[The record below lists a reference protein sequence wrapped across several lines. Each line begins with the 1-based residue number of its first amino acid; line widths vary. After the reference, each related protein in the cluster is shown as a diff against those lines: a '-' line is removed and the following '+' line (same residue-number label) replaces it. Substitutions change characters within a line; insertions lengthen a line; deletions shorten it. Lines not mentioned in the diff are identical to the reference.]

1 MKKLLLIAF
10 ILAMTSAPAIP
21 MTAAS
26 KPTFNPVNGHYYL
39 VVSPPTGID
48 WDNAKRAAETQTY
61 KGMKGHL
68 ATITSACE
76 QAFVMALNSERD
88 APGELWLGGKRSDT
102 DHSTWQWITGENW
115 DFSYWNIS
123 EPNNS
128 NGQENRLGMWVGT
141 KVGDLANGRWNDF
154 SQFAITHFTPFGY
167 VIEFE

>member
-10 ILAMTSAPAIP
+10 ILAMATAPAIP

-39 VVSPPTGID
+39 VVYPPTGIN
-48 WDNAKRAAETQTY
+48 WDDARRAAETQTY

-76 QAFVMALNSERD
+76 QAFVMALNSERV
-88 APGELWLGGKRSDT
+88 AAGELWLGGKRSPT
-102 DHSTWQWITGENW
+102 NPAVWTWITGENW
-115 DFSYWNIS
+115 DFSYWNVS
-123 EPNNS
+123 EPNTTYDNA
-128 NGQENRLGMWVGT
+128 LGMWVGT
-141 KVGDLANGRWNDF
+141 QVGDSAIGRWNDF
-154 SQFAITHFTPFGY
+154 SQFQITHFTPFGY